1 MTLKKLESVIS
12 DDKLQL
18 IMEYNFKHLEIGDAA
33 QMDFLGSDGK
43 TYTIHFS
50 RSK

>member
-1 MTLKKLESVIS
+1 MTLKKLESLIS

-18 IMEYNFKHLEIGDAA
+18 IMEHDFKYLEIGEAA
-33 QMDFLGSDGK
+33 QMDFLGSDNK
-43 TYTIHFS
+43 MYTIYFS

>member
-1 MTLKKLESVIS
+1 MTIEKLESVIS

-18 IMEYNFKHLEIGDAA
+18 IMEHDFKYLEIGEKAE
-33 QMDFLGSDGK
+33 MEFLGSDGNM
-43 TYTIHFS
+43 YTIYFS